1 MKTSDHT
8 WGSQYGDVALLILRL
23 QLGILML
30 THGFPKLMNYSERMD
45 KFADPFG
52 LGPAASLALVIFA
65 EFFCSILLIVGFKV
79 RLAVIPLIITMLVVI
94 FYAHWDDPFGRKE
107 LPLMY
112 ISGYVILLLIG
123 GGKYSLDTMFK
134 RRS

>member
-79 RLAVIPLIITMLVVI
+79 RLAVIPLIITMLVAANI
-94 FYAHWDDPFGRKE
+94 AWTPCLSEDPDQ
-107 LPLMY
+107 L
-112 ISGYVILLLIG
+112 
-123 GGKYSLDTMFK
+123 GK
-134 RRS
+134 